1 MFFFMKTLRH
11 FPIAP
16 GRILG
21 AWLCLFAVV
30 LLWSPIYA
38 AAWQAQG
45 MACCSGGLC
54 AAHGH
59 SKQGQ
64 SHQRQTTTPETAK
77 QCEHHSNTGLI
88 ACSMSCCHQ
97 TTSSLTTAVIFLLPE
112 PAIVSRPAVALAS
125 PSSLAPPEFVQSFD
139 PPSPPPRALIS
150 SL

>member
-1 MFFFMKTLRH
+1 MKTLRH

-21 AWLCLFAVV
+21 AWLCLLAVV

-59 SKQGQ
+59 PKQGQ
-64 SHQRQTTTPETAK
+64 SHQHQPRTSETPMD
-77 QCEHHSNTGLI
+77 CEHHGDNTLMV
-88 ACSMSCCHQ
+88 CSMSCCHQ
-97 TTSSLTTAVIFLLPE
+97 SSSSLTTAVIFLLPE

-125 PSSLAPPEFVQSFD
+125 PSNLAPPEFVQSFD
-139 PPSPPPRALIS
+139 PPSPPPRTLIS